1 MASNI
6 KHLMTVADLDAFP
19 DDDGKRYELIEGE
32 LFVSCAPG
40 LPHQLVLSNLLVA
53 FVRYLDQNPI
63 GTIVPGPGAVF
74 SDYDAVI
81 PDLTFVTNE
90 RWTGIIGNDRF
101 IAAPDL
107 VIEILSPGS
116 ENRNRDLK
124 AKRRLYGKYSVQE
137 YWVVDGYNKSVL
149 VFRLQSNTFGEPSL
163 MKDDAEITSPLLPG
177 LVLKLSDVFKFPPG
191 VSPG

>member
-40 LPHQLVLSNLLVA
+40 LPHQLVLSNLHVELA
-53 FVRYLDQNPI
+53 LYLRQHPV
-63 GTIVPGPGAVF
+63 GLLVPGPGAVF

-81 PDLTFVTNE
+81 PDLVFVSNE

-116 ENRNRDLK
+116 ENRSRDLK
-124 AKRRLYGKYSVQE
+124 AKRRLYGKYGVQE
-137 YWVVDGYNKSVL
+137 YWVVDGYNRSVL
-149 VFRLQSNTFGEPSL
+149 VFRLRGDTFEEPL
-163 MKDDAEITSPLLPG
+163 LLKGDNQIVSPLLPG
-177 LVLKLSDVFKFPPG
+177 FALKLTDLFKFPPG
-191 VSPG
+191 VKPE